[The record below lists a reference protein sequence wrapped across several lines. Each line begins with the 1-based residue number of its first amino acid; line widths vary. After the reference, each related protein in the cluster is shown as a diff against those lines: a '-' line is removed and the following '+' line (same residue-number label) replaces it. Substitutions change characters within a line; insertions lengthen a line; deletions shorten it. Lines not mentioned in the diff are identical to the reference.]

1 MLGSFLQENGDTDVD
16 ILQEVQDAV
25 PKKRKDEDVF
35 LGMGGLSGA
44 GFHLTDCSSAISI
57 EA

>member
-35 LGMGGLSGA
+35 LGMGGTFGSGVSPDRLQ
-44 GFHLTDCSSAISI
+44 FSNVH
-57 EA
+57 